1 MNLAPC
7 ISNLNNALSHV
18 SVISQ
23 CARVIAPRD
32 SSQKYNVARNE
43 NVARNTTPY
52 VDDTGT
58 VAIN

>member
-1 MNLAPC
+1 MT
-7 ISNLNNALSHV
+7 
-18 SVISQ
+18 VISQ

-58 VAIN
+58 VAKLSNSKYVLCFGTLQV